1 MGHLLNKTQ
10 YIKISTD
17 TRTLKQGDIYLALKG
32 DSFDGHQFIDQALS
46 LGADIII
53 SEQKHADSKIKVVT
67 NTLETYHQLANEY
80 RNLINPIT
88 IAITGSSGKTTLK
101 ELLIKLL
108 EQKYKVHATE
118 ANFNN
123 EIGVP
128 KTILSMP
135 EDTEVLILEMGMR
148 GLGEIQLLSETSEPN
163 IAIIT
168 NTGTAHIERLGSV
181 EKIREA
187 KLEIV
192 KGIREKGIGQR
203 GRLVVDPKLYQS
215 IKDQYQ
221 DLDISEF
228 SLSAIPYSLSQY
240 LLLSDGLLA
249 SINAAIVVG
258 KLLKLTEEQIQDG
271 INNYRPTPGR
281 GQFIEH
287 HGNLYIDET
296 YNSNPEAV
304 RNSVY
309 ALIKQFPDD
318 YKIALL
324 GDIKE
329 SQAKLIEELFIEL
342 QQLENDK
349 FKLLDARN
357 MNAEQATKLLDTK
370 LKANHKNI
378 ILVKASRAAKFENC
392 INNRITSFGEK

>member
-181 EKIREA
+181 DNIKKA

-192 KGIREKGIGQR
+192 KGIRELGVGNSGKLI
-203 GRLVVDPKLYQS
+203 VDSKLYQS
-215 IKDQYQ
+215 LEQSFKGI
-221 DLDISEF
+221 DLIEF
-228 SLSAIPYSLSQY
+228 SPRPIPYALSPEI
-240 LLLSDGLLA
+240 LISNGLLA
-249 SINAAIVVG
+249 SINAAIKVAES
-258 KLLKLTEEQIQDG
+258 LDLSTNQISEG
-271 INNYRPTPGR
+271 INNYRPGAGR
-281 GQFIEH
+281 GEFIYKDD
-287 HGNLYIDET
+287 NLFIDET

-304 RNSVY
+304 LNSVN

-324 GDIKE
+324 GDINE
-329 SQAKLIEELFIEL
+329 SQADLISQAFTQIKK
-342 QQLENDK
+342 LENDG
-349 FKLLDARN
+349 FKLIDARG
-357 MNAEQATKLLDTK
+357 MNASQAQSKLQEELKLDRK
-370 LKANHKNI
+370 SI
-378 ILVKASRAAKFENC
+378 ILVKASRAAQFEN
-392 INNRITSFGEK
+392 ILSP